1 MGFSMLVFSSY
12 NHWSYLELFKKLAN
26 IHSWVNEQS
35 WKPPNWWCR
44 YLLLAGP
51 GMVDMAQCGALG
63 SLCKA
68 GTLFSR
74 NLHLLQPS
82 IFQFFSSESW
92 PLDTIIVGSVNEW
105 LSQHSGH
112 VTLVVKV
119 FTWPHV
125 PPEGHSCRS
134 ILEGGSPPLGWATN
148 RGVA

>member
-82 IFQFFSSESW
+82 VFQFKILALGYNHCRF
-92 PLDTIIVGSVNEW
+92 LEW
-105 LSQHSGH
+105 MTLPTLRSCNLSCQG
-112 VTLVVKV
+112 VY
-119 FTWPHV
+119 WPHV
-125 PPEGHSCRS
+125 PAEGHSCRS
-134 ILEGGSPPLGWATN
+134 VLEGGSPPLGWATN